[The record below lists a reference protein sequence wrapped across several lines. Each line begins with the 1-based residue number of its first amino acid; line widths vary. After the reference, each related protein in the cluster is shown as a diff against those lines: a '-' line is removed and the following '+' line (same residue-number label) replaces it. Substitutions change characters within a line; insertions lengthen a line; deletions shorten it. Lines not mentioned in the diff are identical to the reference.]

1 MTESQAKQI
10 REFRLQGI
18 GYKAIAS
25 RVGLSR
31 DAVRN
36 YCKNHALRGYAVEV
50 TMNIQE
56 QIQQGL
62 VCRCCGKVIQQPATG
77 RKKKFCSDTC
87 RREWW
92 GAHPEATQKRE
103 TSFSE
108 KSCVYCGQPFTVY
121 GNKTRRYC
129 SHDCYV
135 HDRFYRNEEYREPYV
150 SPIRHKEA
158 IQ

>member
-77 RKKKFCSDTC
+77 RKKKFCSETC

-92 GAHPEATQKRE
+92 GAHPEATQQGE
-103 TSFSE
+103 TVFNE
-108 KSCVYCGQPFTVY
+108 KPCVYCGQPFIIY
-121 GNKTRRYC
+121 GSKTRRYC

-150 SPIRHKEA
+150 SQIHRKEA
-158 IQ
+158 SQ

>member
-1 MTESQAKQI
+1 MQAKQI
-10 REFRLQGI
+10 REFRLKGI

-25 RVGLSR
+25 LVGLSR
-31 DAVRN
+31 DVVRN
-36 YCKNHALRGYAVEV
+36 YCKNHALSGYAVEV

-77 RKKKFCSDTC
+77 RKKKFCSETC

-92 GAHPEATQKRE
+92 GAHPQQKE
-103 TSFSE
+103 TVFNE
-108 KSCVYCGQPFTVY
+108 KPCVYCGQPFTIY
-121 GNKTRRYC
+121 SSKTRRYC

-150 SPIRHKEA
+150 SQIHRKEA
-158 IQ
+158 SQ